1 MWSEVFIEGRLQQ
14 EPLLRRVANEER
26 RSKLNQNWLVTAFF
40 FALLAVILYGA
51 FLILSPFLKAIT
63 WAAIFAVLVYPVY
76 SWLLR
81 ILRGKATV
89 AALVITLVIAL
100 IVILPGLR
108 LVGFLSEEIV
118 DLVKS
123 VGTLVSAEGVEIW
136 QQKPWV
142 QKLLRWRDL
151 LGVELAGFDFQIN
164 WKELVVQ
171 GAKVSSGILLSQATG
186 VAQNIFLFV
195 ANFVIVL
202 ITVFFFLRD
211 GAKFSDRLRR
221 LLPMDQ
227 EHQERLFRNI
237 ANSISGVVHG
247 CLVVAMV
254 QGLLAGLAYWF
265 FGVPYAIL
273 WGVVTAF
280 AALLPVGGTTL
291 VSVPASL
298 FLFLQGETLKGIFLL
313 VWCIGVVGLVDN
325 ILKPMFIGARLK
337 LPMLF
342 LFFGI
347 LGGFAV
353 FGALG
358 FILGPVVLALLA
370 ALLDLYLEEYAANR
384 GKRHV

>member
-1 MWSEVFIEGRLQQ
+1 VH
-14 EPLLRRVANEER
+14 
-26 RSKLNQNWLVTAFF
+26 QNWLVTAFF
-40 FALLAVILYGA
+40 FTLLLVILYGA

-76 SWLLR
+76 SWLLK
-81 ILRGKATV
+81 ILRGKASV
-89 AALVITLVIAL
+89 AAFIITVVIAL
-100 IVILPGLR
+100 IIILPGLR

-118 DLVKS
+118 EMVKS

-142 QKLLRWRDL
+142 QKLLNWWGL
-151 LGVELAGFDFQIN
+151 LGVRLAGFEFQIN

-171 GAKVSSGILLSQATG
+171 GAKVSSGVLLSQVTG
-186 VAQNIFLFV
+186 VAQNLFLFV

-202 ITVFFFLRD
+202 ITMFFFLRD
-211 GAKFSDRLRR
+211 GAEFSLRLRR

-247 CLVVAMV
+247 CLVVAMI

-265 FGVPYAIL
+265 FGVPYSVL

-298 FLFLQGETLKGIFLL
+298 FLFLQGDTVGGTLLL
-313 VWCIGVVGLVDN
+313 IWCIGVVGMVDN
-325 ILKPMFIGARLK
+325 VLKPMFIGARLK
-337 LPMLF
+337 LPIMF

-347 LGGFAV
+347 LGGLAV

-358 FILGPVVLALLA
+358 FVLGPVLFALLA
-370 ALLDLYLEEYAANR
+370 ALLDLYMEGYAANR
-384 GKRHV
+384 EQQSG

>member
-1 MWSEVFIEGRLQQ
+1 VH
-14 EPLLRRVANEER
+14 
-26 RSKLNQNWLVTAFF
+26 QNWLVTGFF
-40 FALLAVILYGA
+40 FALLLLILYGA

-76 SWLLR
+76 SWLLK

-89 AALVITLVIAL
+89 AAFVITLVIAL

-298 FLFLQGETLKGIFLL
+298 FLFLQGETLKGVFLL
-313 VWCIGVVGLVDN
+313 VWSIGVVGMVDN

-370 ALLDLYLEEYAANR
+370 ALLDLYIEEYGSA
-384 GKRHV
+384 KQ

>member
-1 MWSEVFIEGRLQQ
+1 M
-14 EPLLRRVANEER
+14 
-26 RSKLNQNWLVTAFF
+26 NQNWLVTAFF

-76 SWLLR
+76 SWLLK

-89 AALVITLVIAL
+89 AAFVITLVIAL

-171 GAKVSSGILLSQATG
+171 GVKVSSGILLSQAAG

-202 ITVFFFLRD
+202 ITMFFFLRD
-211 GAKFSDRLRR
+211 GANFSDRLRR

-237 ANSISGVVHG
+237 SNSISGVVHG

-265 FGVPYAIL
+265 FGIPYAIL

-298 FLFLQGETLKGIFLL
+298 FLFLQGETLKGVFLL
-313 VWCIGVVGLVDN
+313 VWSIGVVGMVDN

-370 ALLDLYLEEYAANR
+370 ALLDLYIEEYGSANQ
-384 GKRHV
+384 